1 MISGIFLTQPDNGAS
16 ASYFQE
22 CREKFG
28 SSALYADDRLLLV
41 DFKDPVSMGSGT
53 PKVEDDDG
61 YLLCSAGEPLCG
73 QASLVQLYRGSNG
86 DPGFMSKVHGGFAF
100 LVYDKSRGT
109 LFMARD
115 HFGIEPLYY
124 AEQNGVLIFSSTI
137 KGVVSLRNR
146 GAQLFHPG
154 LGNILLFNY
163 NTGNRTIIKGIRRF
177 PAANCLQAGDGNLTF
192 SRYWNL
198 SFDQQAQTEGQLAA
212 NLLEELREAVKD
224 SLGDIRQAGV
234 FLSGGMDSST
244 MLALSREQ
252 NIELSTFSYRC
263 KAASFD
269 ESHYARIMAKFV
281 GSAHNEC
288 EYSSDEVLLMPEVVG
303 AMNEPFCDVGIN
315 IATYLLGRKA
325 GEKGCGTIITGDGG
339 DELFGGHPV
348 YEADKIGK
356 YADMIP
362 RPLLAPALA
371 MFRML
376 PDSDQKKNLTVKLK
390 RFSESM
396 VYPKELLS
404 HRWRIYYNDRDLQR
418 IIGKDFVEGLD
429 WDELLEDLFAI
440 NAEAKGMDM
449 LSQSLHSDY
458 QSVVDFYLRRNDL
471 IRRFG
476 IQVRYPMFNP
486 KLVEFC
492 AKMPTE
498 MKINGWFD
506 TKYIFKKAMEPVL
519 PHEIIYR
526 KDKLG
531 HSIPLKNWIRE
542 DKKVREMILDHLTGD
557 NLYLKNLFNQQEVT
571 RFVNDHMSKKKNN
584 SHRLWTLAVIE
595 MWLRNQFSTY
605 AR

>member
-1 MISGIFLTQPDNGAS
+1 MISGIFLTQTDSSTSTA
-16 ASYFQE
+16 YFQE
-22 CREKFG
+22 CKDRLQ
-28 SSALYADDRLLLV
+28 AVTLYGDDRLLLV
-41 DFKDPVSMGSGT
+41 DYKDPVSMGEKEAVMENSDRY
-53 PKVEDDDG
+53 V
-61 YLLCSAGEPLCG
+61 LAAAGEPVCG
-73 QASLVQLYRGSNG
+73 TDSLLQLYQAENGDSRFLSRIRGS
-86 DPGFMSKVHGGFAF
+86 FAF
-100 LVYDKSRGT
+100 LVYDKKDAS

-124 AEQNGVLIFSSTI
+124 CEQDGVLIFSSTI

-146 GAQLFHPG
+146 GAELFHPG

-163 NTGNRTIIKGIRRF
+163 NTGNRTIIKGISRF
-177 PAANCLQAGDGNLTF
+177 PAANMLQATAGKISFD
-192 SRYWNL
+192 RYWTL
-198 SFDQQAQTEGQLAA
+198 SFDQQAQDEGQLATK
-212 NLLEELREAVKD
+212 LLAELREAVKD
-224 SLGDIRQAGV
+224 SLGSLSQTGV

-244 MLALSREQ
+244 MLALSRELG
-252 NIELSTFSYRC
+252 IDLTTFSYRC
-263 KAASFD
+263 RAASFD
-269 ESHYARIMAKFV
+269 ESHYARIMAEFV
-281 GSAHNEC
+281 GSSHNEC

-325 GEKGCGTIITGDGG
+325 GEQGCASIITGDGG

-348 YEADKIGK
+348 YEADKIGR

-362 RPLLAPALA
+362 RPLLAPALGL
-371 MFRML
+371 FRLL

-418 IIGKDFVEGLD
+418 IIGKEFVEGLD
-429 WDELLEDLFAI
+429 WDQLLEDLFAI
-440 NAEAKGMDM
+440 NAGARGDM

-476 IQVRYPMFNP
+476 INVRYPMFNP
-486 KLVEFC
+486 RLVEFC

-531 HSIPLKNWIRE
+531 HSIPLKNWIRD

-557 NLYLKNLFNQQEVT
+557 NLYMKNLFNQQEVT

-595 MWLRNQFSTY
+595 MWLRKQFSTY
-605 AR
+605 AG